1 MILALTHLYFFVFL
15 RSCARARRVFVCFTL
30 LHQDGSTE
38 LGYPEFV
45 HFIGIVKALEE
56 ACRNDEVLRDK
67 YFPPLTNPAIPPGA
81 GGATPL
87 KPVLP
92 HNAAAAAAAASPGAG
107 SPGASPGTSF
117 DVVDAR
123 SNALSKPLVS
133 QPSKRTLRRAS
144 VGASLGDLLRHSSG
158 NLESAKEV
166 NAHRIRAWNQ
176 IVAQHNEDA
185 LASAWSMV
193 WSNGWPSFVCVA
205 CEK

>member
-1 MILALTHLYFFVFL
+1 M
-15 RSCARARRVFVCFTL
+15 
-30 LHQDGSTE
+30 
-38 LGYPEFV
+38 

-67 YFPPLTNPAIPPGA
+67 YFPPLMNPAIPPGA

-87 KPVLP
+87 KPVSSDGGS
-92 HNAAAAAAAASPGAG
+92 AAAAAAASPGAA

-117 DVVDAR
+117 DVVDGT
-123 SNALSKPLVS
+123 SKALNKPLVS
-133 QPSKRTLRRAS
+133 QPSKRNRRRAS
-144 VGASLGDLLRHSSG
+144 VAVSLGDLLHHSNSG
-158 NLESAKEV
+158 NLESAKVV
-166 NAHRIRAWNQ
+166 NAHRVRAWNQ